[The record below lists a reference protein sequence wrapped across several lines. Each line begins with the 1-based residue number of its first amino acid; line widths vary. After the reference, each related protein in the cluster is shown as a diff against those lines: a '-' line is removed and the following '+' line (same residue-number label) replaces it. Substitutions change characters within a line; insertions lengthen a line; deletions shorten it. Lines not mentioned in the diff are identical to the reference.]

1 MIRLAVIGTGVMGSF
16 HVRAI
21 SEMEGV
27 ELAAISDVQ
36 EETVKKLAEKY
47 HIKHYY
53 KDHKQMLESEKL
65 DGVIIAVPPLFH
77 KRVAVDCINQG
88 VHVLVEK
95 PISHNLEEAQ
105 EMIELAKEKG
115 VIMTVGHIER
125 FNPVITTIKKFIEEG
140 LIGKVYLINTTR
152 VGPFPK
158 RLYGMQ
164 EGVLIDLSVHDVD
177 IINYLAG
184 EIKQVYSQLI
194 FSDKQEIYAQCQ
206 FQVAEGIKAS
216 SEFSWISPKKTRT
229 IEIFGEKGMLKG
241 DYQNQTVQLFENSDE
256 SEEGRTL
263 AEGKISEGRVIS
275 YLIKKDEP
283 LRVELKRF
291 VDTIKGQA
299 EVLVKTEEAKAAL
312 KVALGILK

>member
-1 MIRLAVIGTGVMGSF
+1 MQIDQLS
-16 HVRAI
+16 
-21 SEMEGV
+21 
-27 ELAAISDVQ
+27 
-36 EETVKKLAEKY
+36 
-47 HIKHYY
+47 
-53 KDHKQMLESEKL
+53 
-65 DGVIIAVPPLFH
+65 LFW
-77 KRVAVDCINQG
+77 Q
-88 VHVLVEK
+88 
-95 PISHNLEEAQ
+95 
-105 EMIELAKEKG
+105 
-115 VIMTVGHIER
+115 
-125 FNPVITTIKKFIEEG
+125 
-140 LIGKVYLINTTR
+140 
-152 VGPFPK
+152 
-158 RLYGMQ
+158 
-164 EGVLIDLSVHDVD
+164 VLIDLSVHDVD

-299 EVLVKTEEAKAAL
+299 EVLVKPEEAKAAL
-312 KVALGILK
+312 KVALGILKSGKTNEVIKIDDQREGFDVFMLSKDSARHLAGDLRKRFKFSSVNVSHRQYSWDKSKDRPKTRINVSMRQDD